1 MAPIEPLITLLEQT
15 ERERDAAM
23 AMMLRHREAHHAA
36 QAQADQLLEYR
47 GDYERRFA
55 TQFREAGSIEMVRVY
70 QGFVGRLSQA
80 VEQQTQI
87 AQRSKVQYERS
98 REILREHEVRVASV
112 RKLIEGR
119 MRELQRETDR
129 REQKA
134 SDELAMRAAWTR
146 LAAATRPAPLH

>member
-1 MAPIEPLITLLEQT
+1 MTPLDPLIALLEQT

-23 AMMLRHREAHHAA
+23 AQMLRLRDAHQAA
-36 QAQADQLLEYR
+36 QAQAEQLVEYR

-55 TQFREAGSIEMVRVY
+55 TQFQAAGSIEMVRVY
-70 QGFVGRLSQA
+70 QGFVARLSQA
-80 VEQQTQI
+80 VEQQAAI
-87 AQRSKVQYERS
+87 AERARGQYEQARD
-98 REILREHEVRVASV
+98 RLREQEVRVASV

-119 MRELQRETDR
+119 VRELQREADR
-129 REQKA
+129 REQRA